1 MWAEENAFHF
11 IDICIINLMWLYK
24 IPTYRCC
31 NSKNCWLP
39 LWSSWLDD
47 QLVIS
52 RTWTN
57 KTFAFWLSK
66 LKMNHLYWKQTESIN
81 QPIRS
86 NSTVRERL
94 FFIPLIHWRTR
105 PSTSSILTS
114 SVIKMAFRWVIH
126 SSLHPQLRL
135 KSTRTCLVLEQLL
148 PLFHPIRTL
157 RKNMVLERLHVLP

>member
-1 MWAEENAFHF
+1 MEEGAFHF

-47 QLVIS
+47 QLVTS
-52 RTWTN
+52 RIWMS
-57 KTFAFWLSK
+57 KTSVFWLSR
-66 LKMNHLYWKQTESIN
+66 LRTNHLYWKQTESIN

-94 FFIPLIHWRTR
+94 CFIQLIHWRTR

-114 SVIKMAFRWVIH
+114 SVIKSAFRWVIH
-126 SSLHPQLRL
+126 PSLHP
-135 KSTRTCLVLEQLL
+135 
-148 PLFHPIRTL
+148 
-157 RKNMVLERLHVLP
+157 